1 MRITT
6 SKASRGRE
14 GGARGFSRRARLTSL
29 AAAGLTISLSTAL
42 VGSPASGATRDA
54 ADTPALGMS
63 PCCSWGTSWSYNVYS
78 PIALGIGDGYVFQR
92 LAEEDYPSLTQFTP
106 QLATSWKVS
115 GNTLTLHLRTGVN
128 WQNGQPFTS
137 KDVYDT
143 ILLDGTNETAFWD
156 DVAGV
161 AAPNSST
168 VVITLRPGTSP
179 VLFEDA
185 LFTLTF
191 IYPSS
196 VYGSVITPNLE
207 SQEVAYYKVYAT
219 NVAAADKMPQYK
231 AISAVFN
238 KLVALPVSLSDYIG
252 TGPFRLTAI
261 NTSVAKMVKWDGFYG
276 ASKVHVPAMTYY
288 NNPNE
293 AIYPQLFSGAADFSN
308 VYMPTPILDRW
319 LHTPG
324 ANMALT
330 KAFGFQMEFNDAK
343 YPLNLTKVR
352 QALAYVIPRNLMVD
366 AAYGTSPYAGGTV
379 ATPPDGLPGYNNAQY
394 LTPKQ
399 VASLNPYN
407 VNPAK
412 ATALLDSVGFKKKGG
427 TWYTPKGAK
436 FTLTLYANSA
446 TSDIVTSFTSA
457 AKALT
462 AFGIPSSVV
471 AEQGAVLAEQEGKG
485 DFQVAAELNGSVNP
499 LENFEYMLGPGNNYP
514 TLGNYAGDRSMGFGP
529 VVDVPGLGK
538 VNVSAT
544 IAKEYE
550 TVGPGPEMN
559 ALTWDWARLV
569 DQQVPYLWYATKVYQ
584 FPFSTAHYTDYP
596 PLNSQHTSALWNI
609 IGEDMGPGIALAM
622 EEGYIR
628 PKA

>member
-1 MRITT
+1 
-6 SKASRGRE
+6 
-14 GGARGFSRRARLTSL
+14 
-29 AAAGLTISLSTAL
+29 
-42 VGSPASGATRDA
+42 
-54 ADTPALGMS
+54 MS
-63 PCCSWGTSWSYNVYS
+63 PCCSWGTSWSYNQYS
-78 PIALGIGDGYVFQR
+78 PINLGIGDGYTFQR

-106 QLATSWKVS
+106 QLATSWKIS
-115 GNTLTLHLRTGVN
+115 GNTFTLHLRTGVN

-156 DVAGV
+156 DVAGIT
-161 AAPNSST
+161 APNSST
-168 VVITLRPGTSP
+168 VVIQLRPGISP

-191 IYPSS
+191 IFPSS

-207 SQEVAYYKVYAT
+207 KDEVAYYQEYAT
-219 NVAAADKMPQYK
+219 NVSAADKMPQYK
-231 AISAVFN
+231 AISAVFS
-238 KLVALPVSLSDYIG
+238 KLVALPVSLSQYIG
-252 TGPFRLTAI
+252 TGPFKLTAI

-276 ASKVHVPAMTYY
+276 ASKIYVPSMTYY
-288 NNPNE
+288 NNPNQ

-324 ANMALT
+324 ANVALT
-330 KAFGFQMEFNDAK
+330 KAFGFQMEFNDAR
-343 YPLNLTKVR
+343 YPLNITAVR
-352 QALAYVIPRNLMVD
+352 QALAYVIPRTLMVD
-366 AAYGTSPYAGGTV
+366 AAYGTSPYAGATV
-379 ATPPDGLPGYNNAQY
+379 ATPPDGLPGYNNSQY

-407 VNPAK
+407 VNPTK
-412 ATALLDSVGFKKKGG
+412 ATSLLESVGFKKKGG

-457 AKALT
+457 AKALS

-485 DFQVAAELNGSVNP
+485 NFQVAATLNGSVNP
-499 LENFEYMLGPGNNYP
+499 LENFQYLLGSGNNYP
-514 TLGNYAGDRSMGFGP
+514 TLGNYAGARSLGFGP
-529 VVDVPGLGK
+529 VANVPGLGK
-538 VNVSAT
+538 VNIPAT
-544 IAKEYE
+544 IDKEYE
-550 TVGPGPEMN
+550 TVGPGPKMN
-559 ALTWDWARLV
+559 SLTWDWARLV
-569 DQQVPYLWYATKVYQ
+569 NQQVPYLWYATKVYQ
-584 FPFSTAHYTDYP
+584 FPFSTSHYTDYP
-596 PLNSQHTSALWNI
+596 PLSSKHTSPIWNI
-609 IGEDMGPGIALAM
+609 VGEDMGPGIALAM
-622 EEGYIR
+622 EDGYIR